1 MLHGSEYMSFT
12 SSCINVDICIMD
24 RLYYLSTRELASLS
38 VDNVS
43 SQLNSSYVFAGFQRS
58 VRDVGRS
65 DDDVGAVVGPQDS
78 PANPVLGMRGAR
90 GHRPAATGGADF
102 IDGHF
107 IKVGR
112 RGPGLAVTRAATT
125 RNNR

>member
-1 MLHGSEYMSFT
+1 
-12 SSCINVDICIMD
+12 MD
-24 RLYYLSTRELASLS
+24 RLYLSTRELASFS

-43 SQLNSSYVFAGFQRS
+43 SQLNIRLCWLSEIGR
-58 VRDVGRS
+58 RDVGRS